1 MGFPTLDALEHTEAT
16 GSQVLVSD
24 LPFSQIWQW
33 KSNENFKKME
43 NSYMLCLVG
52 MKMDKKKRINFF
64 FNLLF
69 LFPDNEELNTT
80 MPKKVA

>member
-1 MGFPTLDALEHTEAT
+1 
-16 GSQVLVSD
+16 
-24 LPFSQIWQW
+24 
-33 KSNENFKKME
+33 ME
-43 NSYMLCLVG
+43 NSHMLCLVG

-80 MPKKVA
+80 MPQKVA